1 MRKAFTLIELLIVVA
16 IIAILAAV
24 AIPQYTNYVRKA
36 AAANV
41 QATLSSCLTAAMAQ
55 FADNGTTTYTC
66 PVKDDNNTNATI
78 TLDSSGNLSS
88 IDPTTFTVKGHAV
101 SCTADTTTNTI
112 TCTPQ

>member
-36 AAANV
+36 AASNV

-55 FADNGTTTYTC
+55 FADNGTTNYTC
-66 PVKDDNNTNATI
+66 NVKDDNNTQAII
-78 TLDSSGNLSS
+78 TLDDSGNLKS
-88 IDPTTFTVKGHAV
+88 INPKEFTVKGHKV
-101 SCTADTTTNTI
+101 ICTPDTKTNTI
-112 TCTPQ
+112 TCQPE